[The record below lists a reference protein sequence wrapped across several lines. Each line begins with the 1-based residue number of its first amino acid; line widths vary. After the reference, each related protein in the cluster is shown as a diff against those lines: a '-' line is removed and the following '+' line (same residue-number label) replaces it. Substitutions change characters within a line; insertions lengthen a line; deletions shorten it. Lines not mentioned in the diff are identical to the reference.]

1 MTPDDRTDTGVRR
14 GPYSGDK
21 RSELLTM
28 FRRVHNRWI
37 GGRENPDAGP
47 LMLCFTYAGGST
59 GAFRGW
65 EDVLPV
71 NVRPIVLPGRDSRI
85 DEPAYTR
92 MTSLIADLVE
102 HVGPQVT
109 PDTVFFGHSMGA
121 LVAFEFTRELRRRGM
136 TVPKKLLLAAFRAP
150 HLESDRR
157 PIHGWPDDVLQAV
170 LRREGVPAATL
181 GNPHIMAALLPTL
194 RADLE
199 LCETYEFVDDEPLD
213 VPFAVY
219 GGSDD
224 VRVLPGTLREWDR
237 HTSRGATFQT
247 VNGPHLFINVSRD
260 ELLTAVQHE
269 LQATVGD
276 GYAH

>member
-1 MTPDDRTDTGVRR
+1 MTTDKLIDPVVRP
-14 GPYSGDK
+14 GSTSSDK
-21 RSELLTM
+21 RAELLTA
-28 FRRVHNRWI
+28 FRRVHNRWL
-37 GGRENPDAGP
+37 GGRDNPDAGP

-65 EDVLPV
+65 EDMLPV
-71 NVRPIVLPGRDSRI
+71 NVRPIVLPGRDGRI

-92 MTSLIADLVE
+92 LSPLIADLVE
-102 HVGPQVT
+102 YVGPHVT

-150 HLESDRR
+150 HLESDRK

-170 LRREGVPAATL
+170 LHREGVPAATL
-181 GNPHIMAALLPTL
+181 TNPQIMAALLPTL

-199 LCETYEFVDDEPLD
+199 LCETYEFADESPLE
-213 VPFAVY
+213 VPLAVF

-224 VRVLPGTLREWDR
+224 VRVRPPMLRGWDR
-237 HTSRGATFQT
+237 HTSQGATHVT

-260 ELLTAVQHE
+260 ELLAAVQHE
-269 LQATVGD
+269 LHAMVGD
-276 GYAH
+276 HDVN

>member
-1 MTPDDRTDTGVRR
+1 MTADERIDPVPRN
-14 GPYSGDK
+14 GDK
-21 RSELLTM
+21 RTELLTL
-28 FRRVHNRWI
+28 FRKVHNRWI
-37 GGRENPDAGP
+37 GGRNNPAAGP
-47 LMLCFTYAGGST
+47 PMMCFTYAGGST
-59 GAFRGW
+59 GTFRGW
-65 EDVLPV
+65 EDDLPA
-71 NVRPIVLPGRDSRI
+71 NVRPIVLPGRDGRI

-92 MTSLIADLVE
+92 LAPLIADLVE

-109 PDTVFFGHSMGA
+109 SETVFFGHSMGA

-136 TVPKKLLLAAFRAP
+136 ATPRKLLLSAFRAP

-181 GNPHIMAALLPTL
+181 ANPQIMAALLPTL

-213 VPFAVY
+213 IPFAVY

-224 VRVLPGTLREWDR
+224 VRVLPSALSEWDR
-237 HTSRGATFQT
+237 HTSRGATYLT
-247 VNGPHLFINVSRD
+247 ITGPHLFVNVSRD
-260 ELLTAVQHE
+260 ELLTAVKHE
-269 LQATVGD
+269 LKATVGEEN
-276 GYAH
+276 AI